1 MCTTQKSIRA
11 HWSSQLRNPLFQL
24 VLPRVIFYLFDR
36 AWIVFVPPI
45 VFWISRAH
53 RDTRYFARSSVALH
67 GVLANQGDTMRFF
80 ENRAPTNEA
89 VAAPGGP
96 LFAIEGHLSFD
107 TGLAVSD
114 TPH

>member
-1 MCTTQKSIRA
+1 M
-11 HWSSQLRNPLFQL
+11 
-24 VLPRVIFYLFDR
+24 
-36 AWIVFVPPI
+36 

-80 ENRAPTNEA
+80 ENRAPTNDRGA

-96 LFAIEGHLSFD
+96 PFAIEGHLSFD